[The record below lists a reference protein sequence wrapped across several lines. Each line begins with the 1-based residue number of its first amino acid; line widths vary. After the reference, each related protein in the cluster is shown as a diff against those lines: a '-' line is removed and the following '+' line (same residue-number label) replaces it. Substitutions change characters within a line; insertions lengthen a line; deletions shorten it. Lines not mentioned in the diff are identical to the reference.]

1 MTNRMNKVN
10 KINKMRRNRAINAF
24 KELTKVLPVDIICN
38 TLMYFNSPSLLHTE
52 IGKLSVEYR
61 VYNKYYNLLKAIAS
75 YKRISIDNEDEIYIL
90 RRSVRGFGGCV
101 ESFSIKNTGDFILGI
116 IKYGDLI
123 SRNTVLN
130 TIDGDNIV
138 AGPCGQLCIMENAD
152 YEICKRCASNP
163 YCIYIK

>member
-1 MTNRMNKVN
+1 MTKKRIN
-10 KINKMRRNRAINAF
+10 KINKVRRNRAINAF

-75 YKRISIDNEDEIYIL
+75 YKTICVPEYIYVL

>member
-75 YKRISIDNEDEIYIL
+75 YKTICVPEYIYVL

>member
-1 MTNRMNKVN
+1 MTNKMNKVN

-24 KELTKVLPVDIICN
+24 KELTKVIPVDIICN
-38 TLMYFNSPSLLHTE
+38 SLLYFNSQLPMTE
-52 IGKLSVEYR
+52 IGRLSVEYN
-61 VYNKYYNLLKAIAS
+61 VYCKYYNLLKAIAS
-75 YKRISIDNEDEIYIL
+75 YKTICVPEYIYVL

-101 ESFSIKNTGDFILGI
+101 ESFSINNNNDFILGI
-116 IKYGDLI
+116 VKYGDLI

-130 TIDGDNIV
+130 TIDGDYIV

>member
-1 MTNRMNKVN
+1 
-10 KINKMRRNRAINAF
+10 MRRNRAINAF

-75 YKRISIDNEDEIYIL
+75 YKTICVPEYIYVL
-90 RRSVRGFGGCV
+90 RRSVPGFGGCV
-101 ESFSIKNTGDFILGI
+101 ESFSITNNNNDFILGI
-116 IKYGDLI
+116 VKYGDLI

-130 TIDGDNIV
+130 TTDGDNIV